1 MGPGIAPRPA
11 PPPAHRLRAHLP
23 DVDSPWQAYADDT
36 VLISSSARGVQLH
49 ADLVSEFFWIHDIA
63 LNAKKTEF
71 TYNNVSPKPKPPL
84 LGPPGAKERAHHV
97 LPPTKPFKFLGV
109 WFTAD
114 LNWRHQF
121 AAVYTMAR
129 TACAILKKKKL
140 TAKEAVYIVNSVLIP
155 RITYACKVVA
165 YTERQCAQI
174 DTLWMT
180 LVKHQARLRRSAP
193 NALMWSRGFYGLKRL
208 ADEQL
213 AIHVLDETIRANH
226 PTLRPYLLH
235 RVFAAQEKLCLP
247 LPHYCY
253 PNLDPGPALRRD
265 HLALAIARNMN
276 AEGYI
281 LDSGRSHLTPALPHP
296 RLERRFV
303 LTTLLPPALLRSAA
317 PFLWEHDLLTAAD
330 ITGPDGRTVL
340 DWASLWGSGRVRQR
354 LSRAPSWFPDFLRA
368 ICEPV
373 PPRKLPRSLRFPMHV
388 LKQGARRQQ
397 TLFEANLMSPPYVE
411 GQFAWHPQGYLTRI
425 VSKWEE
431 RDEDDGRLHV
441 YVRLEHWI
449 WRDRTIRDGD
459 GEGAARFYK
468 CTMLKDEC
476 DARYTTDD
484 ATAKAA
490 RQRCDHSEPESGACQ
505 WTEDSIHIH
514 PARLLELITP
524 ATRTRKH
531 EPYAVVKLESQE
543 WWTEFRTTLFLPPWE
558 RDWDYEADPSAQ
570 PQPPPGYQHWSS
582 NAARPLEHFLI
593 DPEPLADPFW
603 NLVAQELRREELP
616 AARPPR
622 VAATDASTTGFG
634 SEAALTAYA
643 GVWTRDHEQNAAH
656 SPADRQREAQR
667 RSEDDDASQAAA
679 LRELAEAIPTDGSDF
694 FVAPCPGTVNNN
706 KGELLAVLTAFLKS
720 PEGCTVKTDSSTAM
734 SLICRSVLHRADSTV
749 RSGLRTNFSH
759 HLRAAEEV
767 HQHRRALAAA
777 AGRPPAEVRIQ
788 KVKAHQKEYTDRP
801 AHVAPAERETDSD
814 ADDSGSYVSYLSAP
828 DDLPPEPS
836 DAELIAKFGEGQGV
850 YAGRPNP
857 LSGAYN
863 YLSEHIRA
871 RTAHLRRRETRR
883 ILHQIERQTRKAR
896 REERQRRRD
905 ALAAL
910 GPHVPAL
917 AGLPIAQRMERVLN
931 DAYDRDNHRADR
943 LAAAALALHPCAP
956 FSKAD
961 PAVASDPAAS
971 AAAKRAWLARSLEGY
986 DSRRAYRVESDP
998 RAHVRAVCE
1007 MRNFVRLTSLESSW
1021 LGAPADRARLAR
1033 EFRKPGASRNASAP
1047 FNARLAQLTKFSM
1060 ELAPLLPVRA
1070 RDAPHLYGNI
1080 NPHGLC
1086 VRPGCARVADAS
1098 GGPIP
1103 APPWAPRR
1111 DPGAA
1116 ATADRDP
1123 PPALHSASQ
1132 PETHDHAF
1140 GLCSASQ
1147 AVRLAM
1153 QSKIYNLLHTTIT
1166 TQRLKSTATRPR
1178 TNARDPGLYPPTS
1191 ALFTDLSHDS
1201 PRLSVRLLLPRS
1213 LVPALEYLHDIW
1225 QARNSDVQAWQRRS
1239 RTRSADSPH
1248 SPPTNLKATSR
1259 SDAPPPSPWPPLPPS
1274 EEEVLRQISSPLLG
1288 TSGSINVTRRSLSR
1302 LNGETWLDD
1311 ETVVF
1316 YLALLAHLPAPARRP
1331 LIFDSL
1337 EYPNLSAPGRGPQ
1350 RLHNKLVARGVSPF
1364 DFDVLLFPIHSP
1376 GHWNFAAIHSRLER
1390 SWPQFSA
1397 GSSSSAGNAT
1407 SPQTTPPP
1415 GRLHRPPDALV
1426 RGQEDVLT
1434 DPNSPFDG
1442 SSRPLRLRLHPRRR
1456 VPPTPRPPN
1465 APPRAP
1471 PRFAYLRQAD
1481 RRRQALPPD

>member
-1 MGPGIAPRPA
+1 MAKHCFRTYSMPGRVVGCELRFADNVQVFVASVYLPPGESRTSANTESARIIEYMRNNILADWAARHKAHLFLLGDFNSCVCPATGRIRNARYASSHEPEHRWWRELLSESAWNLRDAAKLAGTDDQITFIFPDKQRGPDEPGPEPRGITATGHLRTAARLDYILQSTAAGAGLRAVQVSPRHAPYESDHFPVLAEYDRRGLGLQFSSG
-11 PPPAHRLRAHLP
+11 PPPAPQRPPRFQYGKQAALTKVRFKELLEASLSRTSPGAECVAAILDEIERDAAAPPQQRLTRLSAALDGALDRVKEIGQSADFGMYTP
-23 DVDSPWQAYADDT
+23 ARKTQKNSGAPGRRRDTDPTPRLADSPWRNAPQPRWLEHYDVFLAWVSALDKKVDLHIRGFETKRILHLRLVLEAPARRGITSFSMAMALRRLRIPEKYIQLYEQLTTRRKASVLTGYGPTEPFDVECGLPQGAYADDT

-71 TYNNVSPKPKPPL
+71 TYNNVSPEPKPPL

-121 AAVYTMAR
+121 EAVYTMAQ

-193 NALMWSRGFYGLKRL
+193 NALIWSRGFYGLKRL

-247 LPHYCY
+247 LPPYCY
-253 PNLDPGPALRRD
+253 PNLDPGPTLRRD

-354 LSRAPSWFPDFLRA
+354 LGRAPSWFPDFLRA

-431 RDEDDGRLHV
+431 RDEDDGRLRV

-570 PQPPPGYQHWSS
+570 PQPPSGYKQRRPGTVPPRTAPPVYPDRQ
-582 NAARPLEHFLI
+582 PLEHFLI

-667 RSEDDDASQAAA
+667 RSEEDDAPQAAA

-706 KGELLAVLTAFLKS
+706 KAAFAPTSRTICERLQKSISTAEPS
-720 PEGCTVKTDSSTAM
+720 PPPPEGHPPRARDGQRCGRLRIGCTPGA
-734 SLICRSVLHRADSTV
+734 
-749 RSGLRTNFSH
+749 RTRF
-759 HLRAAEEV
+759 
-767 HQHRRALAAA
+767 RAL
-777 AGRPPAEVRIQ
+777 I
-788 KVKAHQKEYTDRP
+788 T
-801 AHVAPAERETDSD
+801 TC
-814 ADDSGSYVSYLSAP
+814 
-828 DDLPPEPS
+828 PS
-836 DAELIAKFGEGQGV
+836 T
-850 YAGRPNP
+850 
-857 LSGAYN
+857 S
-863 YLSEHIRA
+863 
-871 RTAHLRRRETRR
+871 
-883 ILHQIERQTRKAR
+883 IERQTRKAR

-917 AGLPIAQRMERVLN
+917 AGLPIAQRMER
-931 DAYDRDNHRADR
+931 RRS
-943 LAAAALALHPCAP
+943 PC
-956 FSKAD
+956 
-961 PAVASDPAAS
+961 
-971 AAAKRAWLARSLEGY
+971 
-986 DSRRAYRVESDP
+986 
-998 RAHVRAVCE
+998 
-1007 MRNFVRLTSLESSW
+1007 T
-1021 LGAPADRARLAR
+1021 
-1033 EFRKPGASRNASAP
+1033 
-1047 FNARLAQLTKFSM
+1047 
-1060 ELAPLLPVRA
+1060 
-1070 RDAPHLYGNI
+1070 
-1080 NPHGLC
+1080 
-1086 VRPGCARVADAS
+1086 
-1098 GGPIP
+1098 P
-1103 APPWAPRR
+1103 APRSPRQIPQSHPTR
-1111 DPGAA
+1111 
-1116 ATADRDP
+1116 
-1123 PPALHSASQ
+1123 
-1132 PETHDHAF
+1132 
-1140 GLCSASQ
+1140 
-1147 AVRLAM
+1147 RLGCRKTCMA
-1153 QSKIYNLLHTTIT
+1153 
-1166 TQRLKSTATRPR
+1166 STA
-1178 TNARDPGLYPPTS
+1178 
-1191 ALFTDLSHDS
+1191 
-1201 PRLSVRLLLPRS
+1201 
-1213 LVPALEYLHDIW
+1213 
-1225 QARNSDVQAWQRRS
+1225 
-1239 RTRSADSPH
+1239 
-1248 SPPTNLKATSR
+1248 
-1259 SDAPPPSPWPPLPPS
+1259 
-1274 EEEVLRQISSPLLG
+1274 
-1288 TSGSINVTRRSLSR
+1288 
-1302 LNGETWLDD
+1302 
-1311 ETVVF
+1311 
-1316 YLALLAHLPAPARRP
+1316 
-1331 LIFDSL
+1331 
-1337 EYPNLSAPGRGPQ
+1337 
-1350 RLHNKLVARGVSPF
+1350 
-1364 DFDVLLFPIHSP
+1364 
-1376 GHWNFAAIHSRLER
+1376 
-1390 SWPQFSA
+1390 
-1397 GSSSSAGNAT
+1397 
-1407 SPQTTPPP
+1407 
-1415 GRLHRPPDALV
+1415 
-1426 RGQEDVLT
+1426 
-1434 DPNSPFDG
+1434 
-1442 SSRPLRLRLHPRRR
+1442 
-1456 VPPTPRPPN
+1456 
-1465 APPRAP
+1465 
-1471 PRFAYLRQAD
+1471 
-1481 RRRQALPPD
+1481 

>member
-1 MGPGIAPRPA
+1 
-11 PPPAHRLRAHLP
+11 
-23 DVDSPWQAYADDT
+23 
-36 VLISSSARGVQLH
+36 
-49 ADLVSEFFWIHDIA
+49 
-63 LNAKKTEF
+63 
-71 TYNNVSPKPKPPL
+71 
-84 LGPPGAKERAHHV
+84 
-97 LPPTKPFKFLGV
+97 
-109 WFTAD
+109 
-114 LNWRHQF
+114 
-121 AAVYTMAR
+121 
-129 TACAILKKKKL
+129 
-140 TAKEAVYIVNSVLIP
+140 
-155 RITYACKVVA
+155 
-165 YTERQCAQI
+165 
-174 DTLWMT
+174 
-180 LVKHQARLRRSAP
+180 
-193 NALMWSRGFYGLKRL
+193 
-208 ADEQL
+208 
-213 AIHVLDETIRANH
+213 
-226 PTLRPYLLH
+226 
-235 RVFAAQEKLCLP
+235 
-247 LPHYCY
+247 
-253 PNLDPGPALRRD
+253 
-265 HLALAIARNMN
+265 MN

-431 RDEDDGRLHV
+431 RDEDDGRLRV

-570 PQPPPGYQHWSS
+570 PQPPSGYKQRRPGTVPPRTAPPVYPDRQ
-582 NAARPLEHFLI
+582 PLEHFLI

-667 RSEDDDASQAAA
+667 RSEEDDAPQAAA

-706 KGELLAVLTAFLKS
+706 KAAFAPTSRTICERLQKSISTAEPS
-720 PEGCTVKTDSSTAM
+720 PPPPEGHPPRARDGQRCGRLRIGCTPGA
-734 SLICRSVLHRADSTV
+734 
-749 RSGLRTNFSH
+749 RTRF
-759 HLRAAEEV
+759 
-767 HQHRRALAAA
+767 RAL
-777 AGRPPAEVRIQ
+777 I
-788 KVKAHQKEYTDRP
+788 T
-801 AHVAPAERETDSD
+801 TC
-814 ADDSGSYVSYLSAP
+814 
-828 DDLPPEPS
+828 PS
-836 DAELIAKFGEGQGV
+836 T
-850 YAGRPNP
+850 
-857 LSGAYN
+857 S
-863 YLSEHIRA
+863 
-871 RTAHLRRRETRR
+871 
-883 ILHQIERQTRKAR
+883 IERQTRKAR

-917 AGLPIAQRMERVLN
+917 AGLPIAQRMERRRSPCTP
-931 DAYDRDNHRADR
+931 APRSPRSRSRIRPRR
-943 LAAAALALHPCAP
+943 LGCR
-956 FSKAD
+956 KTCM
-961 PAVASDPAAS
+961 ASTA
-971 AAAKRAWLARSLEGY
+971 SLEGY
-986 DSRRAYRVESDP
+986 DSSRAYRVESDP

-1033 EFRKPGASRNASAP
+1033 EFRKQGASRDASAP

-1080 NPHGLC
+1080 NPQGLC

-1147 AVRLAM
+1147 AARLAM

-1166 TQRLKSTATRPR
+1166 TQRLKSAATKYELPDGLKSDGLFLRDLFPAFALADERRWRQTVHERSRPGPVPPHLR
-1178 TNARDPGLYPPTS
+1178 ACLYGSPSRWLTHGQ

-1213 LVPALEYLHDIW
+1213 LVPALEYLHEIW
-1225 QARNSDVQAWQRRS
+1225 QARNSDVQAWQRRCGLTR
-1239 RTRSADSPH
+1239 RTLTAPR
-1248 SPPTNLKATSR
+1248 
-1259 SDAPPPSPWPPLPPS
+1259 PPPATDPAARRRSRRARETRPQPDPNPQPAPVVPVSSIPPAQPAHEPQSNFAIGRPSPQPVAPLPPS

-1302 LNGETWLDD
+1302 LNG
-1311 ETVVF
+1311 
-1316 YLALLAHLPAPARRP
+1316 
-1331 LIFDSL
+1331 
-1337 EYPNLSAPGRGPQ
+1337 RGPQ

-1376 GHWNFAAIHSRLER
+1376 GHWTFAAIHVRDRRAELYDAYNLPNAESAREKLAPILRWLQLER
-1390 SWPQFSA
+1390 RERNLPSDDPTAWPLASA
-1397 GSSSSAGNAT
+1397 T
-1407 SPQTTPPP
+1407 RRP
-1415 GRLHRPPDALV
+1415 GP
-1426 RGQEDVLT
+1426 GQEDALT

-1442 SSRPLRLRLHPRRR
+1442 SSRCCAHWRSLILTRILATSQRPPAPGPGPELHPRHSRPQTDVPLPTPPGPSPPPPPSP
-1456 VPPTPRPPN
+1456 VPPSL
-1465 APPRAP
+1465 PPRYHP
-1471 PRFAYLRQAD
+1471 LLHRGDLIQSLLIFGLSPLGYR
-1481 RRRQALPPD
+1481 P

>member
-1 MGPGIAPRPA
+1 
-11 PPPAHRLRAHLP
+11 
-23 DVDSPWQAYADDT
+23 
-36 VLISSSARGVQLH
+36 
-49 ADLVSEFFWIHDIA
+49 
-63 LNAKKTEF
+63 
-71 TYNNVSPKPKPPL
+71 
-84 LGPPGAKERAHHV
+84 
-97 LPPTKPFKFLGV
+97 
-109 WFTAD
+109 
-114 LNWRHQF
+114 
-121 AAVYTMAR
+121 
-129 TACAILKKKKL
+129 
-140 TAKEAVYIVNSVLIP
+140 
-155 RITYACKVVA
+155 
-165 YTERQCAQI
+165 
-174 DTLWMT
+174 
-180 LVKHQARLRRSAP
+180 
-193 NALMWSRGFYGLKRL
+193 
-208 ADEQL
+208 
-213 AIHVLDETIRANH
+213 
-226 PTLRPYLLH
+226 
-235 RVFAAQEKLCLP
+235 
-247 LPHYCY
+247 
-253 PNLDPGPALRRD
+253 
-265 HLALAIARNMN
+265 
-276 AEGYI
+276 
-281 LDSGRSHLTPALPHP
+281 
-296 RLERRFV
+296 
-303 LTTLLPPALLRSAA
+303 
-317 PFLWEHDLLTAAD
+317 
-330 ITGPDGRTVL
+330 
-340 DWASLWGSGRVRQR
+340 
-354 LSRAPSWFPDFLRA
+354 
-368 ICEPV
+368 
-373 PPRKLPRSLRFPMHV
+373 
-388 LKQGARRQQ
+388 
-397 TLFEANLMSPPYVE
+397 
-411 GQFAWHPQGYLTRI
+411 
-425 VSKWEE
+425 
-431 RDEDDGRLHV
+431 
-441 YVRLEHWI
+441 
-449 WRDRTIRDGD
+449 
-459 GEGAARFYK
+459 
-468 CTMLKDEC
+468 MLKDEC

-570 PQPPPGYQHWSS
+570 PQPPSGYKQRRPGTVPPRTAPPVYPDRQ
-582 NAARPLEHFLI
+582 PLEHFLI

-616 AARPPR
+616 AARPREWRRPM
-622 VAATDASTTGFG
+622 
-634 SEAALTAYA
+634 
-643 GVWTRDHEQNAAH
+643 
-656 SPADRQREAQR
+656 PAQRE
-667 RSEDDDASQAAA
+667 DDAPQAAA

-734 SLICRSVLHRADSTV
+734 SLIRRSVLHRADST
-749 RSGLRTNFSH
+749 SP
-759 HLRAAEEV
+759 
-767 HQHRRALAAA
+767 RR
-777 AGRPPAEVRIQ
+777 RRR
-788 KVKAHQKEYTDRP
+788 KATRREP
-801 AHVAPAERETDSD
+801 ETDSD

-863 YLSEHIRA
+863 YLSEHIHRTSDPQGAPGGTPAPSRRA
-871 RTAHLRRRETRR
+871 RGSR
-883 ILHQIERQTRKAR
+883 
-896 REERQRRRD
+896 
-905 ALAAL
+905 
-910 GPHVPAL
+910 PHVPAL

-956 FSKAD
+956 FSKACSDGHGLNAWADVESATWQAD
-961 PAVASDPAAS
+961 PAVASDPAVS
-971 AAAKRAWLARSLEGY
+971 AAAKRAWLARREPLFPPGGFEFVLLFSPPRRSLEGY
-986 DSRRAYRVESDP
+986 DSSRAYRVESDP

-1033 EFRKPGASRNASAP
+1033 EFRKQGASRDASAP

-1080 NPHGLC
+1080 NPQGLC

-1147 AVRLAM
+1147 AARLAM

-1166 TQRLKSTATRPR
+1166 TQRLKSAATRPC

-1213 LVPALEYLHDIW
+1213 LVPALEYLHEIW

-1302 LNGETWLDD
+1302 LNG
-1311 ETVVF
+1311 
-1316 YLALLAHLPAPARRP
+1316 
-1331 LIFDSL
+1331 
-1337 EYPNLSAPGRGPQ
+1337 RGPQ

-1376 GHWNFAAIHSRLER
+1376 GHWTFAAIHSRLER
-1390 SWPQFSA
+1390 SWPRFSA

-1415 GRLHRPPDALV
+1415 GRLHRPPDALPQAN
-1426 RGQEDVLT
+1426 GPQHP
-1434 DPNSPFDG
+1434 DPAPE
-1442 SSRPLRLRLHPRRR
+1442 LHPE
-1456 VPPTPRPPN
+1456 
-1465 APPRAP
+1465 
-1471 PRFAYLRQAD
+1471 
-1481 RRRQALPPD
+1481 ALPPPDRCPLCLHPWAVTAASTEPRTPFSAPKVPPLLHRGDLIQSLLIFGLSPLGYRP

>member
-1 MGPGIAPRPA
+1 
-11 PPPAHRLRAHLP
+11 
-23 DVDSPWQAYADDT
+23 
-36 VLISSSARGVQLH
+36 
-49 ADLVSEFFWIHDIA
+49 
-63 LNAKKTEF
+63 
-71 TYNNVSPKPKPPL
+71 
-84 LGPPGAKERAHHV
+84 
-97 LPPTKPFKFLGV
+97 
-109 WFTAD
+109 
-114 LNWRHQF
+114 
-121 AAVYTMAR
+121 
-129 TACAILKKKKL
+129 
-140 TAKEAVYIVNSVLIP
+140 
-155 RITYACKVVA
+155 
-165 YTERQCAQI
+165 
-174 DTLWMT
+174 
-180 LVKHQARLRRSAP
+180 
-193 NALMWSRGFYGLKRL
+193 
-208 ADEQL
+208 
-213 AIHVLDETIRANH
+213 
-226 PTLRPYLLH
+226 
-235 RVFAAQEKLCLP
+235 
-247 LPHYCY
+247 
-253 PNLDPGPALRRD
+253 
-265 HLALAIARNMN
+265 
-276 AEGYI
+276 
-281 LDSGRSHLTPALPHP
+281 
-296 RLERRFV
+296 
-303 LTTLLPPALLRSAA
+303 
-317 PFLWEHDLLTAAD
+317 
-330 ITGPDGRTVL
+330 
-340 DWASLWGSGRVRQR
+340 
-354 LSRAPSWFPDFLRA
+354 
-368 ICEPV
+368 
-373 PPRKLPRSLRFPMHV
+373 
-388 LKQGARRQQ
+388 
-397 TLFEANLMSPPYVE
+397 
-411 GQFAWHPQGYLTRI
+411 
-425 VSKWEE
+425 
-431 RDEDDGRLHV
+431 
-441 YVRLEHWI
+441 
-449 WRDRTIRDGD
+449 
-459 GEGAARFYK
+459 
-468 CTMLKDEC
+468 MLKDEC

-570 PQPPPGYQHWSS
+570 PQPPSGYKQ
-582 NAARPLEHFLI
+582 RRPPLEHFLI

-667 RSEDDDASQAAA
+667 RSEEDDAPQAAA

-734 SLICRSVLHRADSTV
+734 SLIRRSVLHRADST
-749 RSGLRTNFSH
+749 SP
-759 HLRAAEEV
+759 
-767 HQHRRALAAA
+767 RR
-777 AGRPPAEVRIQ
+777 RRR
-788 KVKAHQKEYTDRP
+788 KATRREP
-801 AHVAPAERETDSD
+801 ETDSD

-828 DDLPPEPS
+828 DDLPPSPLTPS
-836 DAELIAKFGEGQGV
+836 LSPNSARDKGSHPSNVRPARR
-850 YAGRPNP
+850 AGRNASAVETRSR
-857 LSGAYN
+857 LSGPTFPPSPASRSPN
-863 YLSEHIRA
+863 AWRGGARPAPLRPVLQGRSRSRIRPRRLGCRKTCMA
-871 RTAHLRRRETRR
+871 STA
-883 ILHQIERQTRKAR
+883 
-896 REERQRRRD
+896 
-905 ALAAL
+905 
-910 GPHVPAL
+910 
-917 AGLPIAQRMERVLN
+917 
-931 DAYDRDNHRADR
+931 
-943 LAAAALALHPCAP
+943 
-956 FSKAD
+956 
-961 PAVASDPAAS
+961 
-971 AAAKRAWLARSLEGY
+971 SLEGY
-986 DSRRAYRVESDP
+986 DSSRAYRVESDP

-1033 EFRKPGASRNASAP
+1033 EFRKQGASRDASAP

-1080 NPHGLC
+1080 NPQGLC

-1147 AVRLAM
+1147 AARLAM

-1166 TQRLKSTATRPR
+1166 TQRLKSAATRPC
-1178 TNARDPGLYPPTS
+1178 TNARDPGLYPPPPCLSLRLPSRWLTHGQ

-1213 LVPALEYLHDIW
+1213 LVPALEYLHEIW
-1225 QARNSDVQAWQRRS
+1225 QARNSDCRQPAQPAHEPQS
-1239 RTRSADSPH
+1239 
-1248 SPPTNLKATSR
+1248 NLAIGR
-1259 SDAPPPSPWPPLPPS
+1259 PSPQPVAPLPPS

-1302 LNGETWLDD
+1302 LNG
-1311 ETVVF
+1311 
-1316 YLALLAHLPAPARRP
+1316 
-1331 LIFDSL
+1331 
-1337 EYPNLSAPGRGPQ
+1337 RGPQ
-1350 RLHNKLVARGVSPF
+1350 RLHNKLVARGVSPL

-1376 GHWNFAAIHSRLER
+1376 GHWTFAAIHSRLER
-1390 SWPQFSA
+1390 SWPRFSA

-1407 SPQTTPPP
+1407 FPQTTPPP
-1415 GRLHRPPDALV
+1415 GRLHRPPDALPQAN
-1426 RGQEDVLT
+1426 GPQHP
-1434 DPNSPFDG
+1434 DP
-1442 SSRPLRLRLHPRRR
+1442 
-1456 VPPTPRPPN
+1456 
-1465 APPRAP
+1465 APE
-1471 PRFAYLRQAD
+1471 AD

>member
-1 MGPGIAPRPA
+1 
-11 PPPAHRLRAHLP
+11 
-23 DVDSPWQAYADDT
+23 
-36 VLISSSARGVQLH
+36 
-49 ADLVSEFFWIHDIA
+49 
-63 LNAKKTEF
+63 
-71 TYNNVSPKPKPPL
+71 
-84 LGPPGAKERAHHV
+84 
-97 LPPTKPFKFLGV
+97 
-109 WFTAD
+109 
-114 LNWRHQF
+114 
-121 AAVYTMAR
+121 
-129 TACAILKKKKL
+129 
-140 TAKEAVYIVNSVLIP
+140 
-155 RITYACKVVA
+155 
-165 YTERQCAQI
+165 
-174 DTLWMT
+174 
-180 LVKHQARLRRSAP
+180 
-193 NALMWSRGFYGLKRL
+193 
-208 ADEQL
+208 
-213 AIHVLDETIRANH
+213 
-226 PTLRPYLLH
+226 
-235 RVFAAQEKLCLP
+235 
-247 LPHYCY
+247 
-253 PNLDPGPALRRD
+253 
-265 HLALAIARNMN
+265 
-276 AEGYI
+276 
-281 LDSGRSHLTPALPHP
+281 
-296 RLERRFV
+296 
-303 LTTLLPPALLRSAA
+303 
-317 PFLWEHDLLTAAD
+317 
-330 ITGPDGRTVL
+330 
-340 DWASLWGSGRVRQR
+340 
-354 LSRAPSWFPDFLRA
+354 
-368 ICEPV
+368 
-373 PPRKLPRSLRFPMHV
+373 
-388 LKQGARRQQ
+388 
-397 TLFEANLMSPPYVE
+397 
-411 GQFAWHPQGYLTRI
+411 
-425 VSKWEE
+425 
-431 RDEDDGRLHV
+431 
-441 YVRLEHWI
+441 
-449 WRDRTIRDGD
+449 
-459 GEGAARFYK
+459 
-468 CTMLKDEC
+468 MLKDEC

-570 PQPPPGYQHWSS
+570 PQPPSGYKQ
-582 NAARPLEHFLI
+582 RRPPLEHFLI

-667 RSEDDDASQAAA
+667 RSEEDDAPQAAA

-706 KGELLAVLTAFLKS
+706 KAAFAPTSRTICERLQKSISTAEPS
-720 PEGCTVKTDSSTAM
+720 PPPPEGHPPRARDGQRCGRLRIGCTPGA
-734 SLICRSVLHRADSTV
+734 
-749 RSGLRTNFSH
+749 RTRF
-759 HLRAAEEV
+759 
-767 HQHRRALAAA
+767 RAL
-777 AGRPPAEVRIQ
+777 I
-788 KVKAHQKEYTDRP
+788 T
-801 AHVAPAERETDSD
+801 TC
-814 ADDSGSYVSYLSAP
+814 
-828 DDLPPEPS
+828 PS
-836 DAELIAKFGEGQGV
+836 T
-850 YAGRPNP
+850 
-857 LSGAYN
+857 S
-863 YLSEHIRA
+863 
-871 RTAHLRRRETRR
+871 
-883 ILHQIERQTRKAR
+883 IERQTRKAR

-917 AGLPIAQRMERVLN
+917 AGLPIAQRMERRRSPCTP
-931 DAYDRDNHRADR
+931 APRSPRSRSRIRPRR
-943 LAAAALALHPCAP
+943 LGCR
-956 FSKAD
+956 KTCM
-961 PAVASDPAAS
+961 ASTA
-971 AAAKRAWLARSLEGY
+971 SLEGY
-986 DSRRAYRVESDP
+986 DSSRAYRVESDP

-1033 EFRKPGASRNASAP
+1033 EFRKQGASRDASAP

-1080 NPHGLC
+1080 NPQGLC

-1147 AVRLAM
+1147 AARLAM

-1166 TQRLKSTATRPR
+1166 TQRLKSAATRPC
-1178 TNARDPGLYPPTS
+1178 TNARDPGLYPPPPCLSLRLPSRWLTHGQ

-1213 LVPALEYLHDIW
+1213 LVPALEYLHEIW
-1225 QARNSDVQAWQRRS
+1225 QARNSDCRQPAQPAHEPQS
-1239 RTRSADSPH
+1239 
-1248 SPPTNLKATSR
+1248 NLAIGR
-1259 SDAPPPSPWPPLPPS
+1259 PSPQPVAPLPPS

-1302 LNGETWLDD
+1302 LNG
-1311 ETVVF
+1311 
-1316 YLALLAHLPAPARRP
+1316 
-1331 LIFDSL
+1331 
-1337 EYPNLSAPGRGPQ
+1337 RGPQ
-1350 RLHNKLVARGVSPF
+1350 RLHNKLVARGVSPL

-1376 GHWNFAAIHSRLER
+1376 GHWTFAAIHSRLER
-1390 SWPQFSA
+1390 SWPRFSA

-1407 SPQTTPPP
+1407 FPQTTPPP
-1415 GRLHRPPDALV
+1415 GRLHRPPDALPQAN
-1426 RGQEDVLT
+1426 GPQHP
-1434 DPNSPFDG
+1434 DP
-1442 SSRPLRLRLHPRRR
+1442 
-1456 VPPTPRPPN
+1456 
-1465 APPRAP
+1465 APE
-1471 PRFAYLRQAD
+1471 AD